1 MMLNVCASIMQYDS
15 HQDMDRTKSSGAMV
29 WNTSPYVLVE
39 TEELVRL
46 GQNILRDEG
55 TFEGVL
61 CGVSGG

>member
-1 MMLNVCASIMQYDS
+1 MILNVCASIMQYDS

-46 GQNILRDEG
+46 GQSFLRDEG
-55 TFEGVL
+55 IF
-61 CGVSGG
+61 

>member
-1 MMLNVCASIMQYDS
+1 MILTVCASIMQYDS

-46 GQNILRDEG
+46 GQNFLKDEG
-55 TFEGVL
+55 FF
-61 CGVSGG
+61 

>member
-1 MMLNVCASIMQYDS
+1 MQYDS
-15 HQDMDRTKSSGAMV
+15 HQDMDRTKSSAAMV

>member
-1 MMLNVCASIMQYDS
+1 MQYDS

-46 GQNILRDEG
+46 GQNILRYEG

>member
-1 MMLNVCASIMQYDS
+1 MQYDS

-39 TEELVRL
+39 TEELVHL